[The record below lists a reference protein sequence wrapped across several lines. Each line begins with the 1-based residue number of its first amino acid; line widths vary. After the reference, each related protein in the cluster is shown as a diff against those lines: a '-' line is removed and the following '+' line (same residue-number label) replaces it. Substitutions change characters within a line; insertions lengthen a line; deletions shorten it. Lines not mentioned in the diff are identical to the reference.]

1 MEGFGKSLAGA
12 AGTALGAAGTLVETG
27 ALATQ
32 AVANS
37 AKSAVQIADATAVV
51 AGEVGTAAVKGAGT
65 VAVSVT
71 DAAVH
76 STKAALEVA
85 KAGASAA
92 SKTGV
97 ATVGAAA
104 NIAVDTVETIEA
116 ASAAVNNLISGPL
129 KMFNSWNDANQKR
142 SNTTATAESKQLMI
156 KSLAGFYSNEVND
169 TIGKLKKLITT
180 RIGFAVKIKGDVMKE
195 LCSTSGFFVR
205 TTTCDTDF
213 KKTDKAFT
221 MLKLKLNTAMASTTS
236 SLQSIPG
243 SIFTTLNSR
252 LKDTNGPTE
261 ASHIFHEVIGE
272 YSKQILAGWTEINAI
287 LDRMTAL
294 FSKLV
299 EKLTN
304 DALGESTESPTLVS
318 PPTHPVQIGVTNPN
332 NLPRVPTLQERLNA
346 VKADPNNPFPT
357 SSDPNSLEE
366 RLAALQKNSPNKL
379 QQRLANLQSPQ
390 QFNPNTNMQNPN
402 QTLPTPL
409 LSQGG
414 RRRTTRTKR
423 HRLRK
428 TRNSRPIRRN
438 KTVHRKQR
446 RTRRS

>member
-1 MEGFGKSLAGA
+1 MSAVLGFGNSLAGA

-27 ALATQ
+27 ALA
-32 AVANS
+32 AKVVANS
-37 AKSAVQIADATAVV
+37 AKSAGQIADATAVV
-51 AGEVGTAAVKGAGT
+51 AGEVGTAAVKGAGA
-65 VAVSVT
+65 VAVNVT

-85 KAGASAA
+85 KAGASAV

-156 KSLAGFYSNEVND
+156 KSLAGFYRKEVDD
-169 TIGKLKKLITT
+169 TIVKLNTLKTT

-213 KKTDKAFT
+213 KKTDKAFV
-221 MLKLKLNTAMASTTS
+221 MLELKLKTTMASTTS
-236 SLQSIPG
+236 SLKSIPG

-261 ASHIFHEVIGE
+261 ASKIFHEVIGE

-287 LDRMTAL
+287 LDRMTVL

-304 DALGESTESPTLVS
+304 DALGETTESPTLVS
-318 PPTHPVQIGVTNPN
+318 PPTHPVQMGVTPN
-332 NLPRVPTLQERLNA
+332 IRGRNNTVTLE
-346 VKADPNNPFPT
+346 
-357 SSDPNSLEE
+357 
-366 RLAALQKNSPNKL
+366 
-379 QQRLANLQSPQ
+379 QRLANLKLPNANMQIP
-390 QFNPNTNMQNPN
+390 NPNANQNN
-402 QTLPTPL
+402 QPSTLIPV
-409 LSQGG
+409 GG

-428 TRNSRPIRRN
+428 TRNSRPIRRS